1 MHNFNYQIN
10 IYEKKAISR
19 PVLNSPANPLPP
31 PFYDAKFRCR
41 QAPLNRAQRVD
52 LLKIL
57 DTERALL
64 GS

>member
-1 MHNFNYQIN
+1 MR
-10 IYEKKAISR
+10 KKQSAGQV
-19 PVLNSPANPLPP
+19 PDSPANPLPP

-41 QAPLNRAQRVD
+41 QARLILAQHAD

-57 DTERALL
+57 DTERAHF